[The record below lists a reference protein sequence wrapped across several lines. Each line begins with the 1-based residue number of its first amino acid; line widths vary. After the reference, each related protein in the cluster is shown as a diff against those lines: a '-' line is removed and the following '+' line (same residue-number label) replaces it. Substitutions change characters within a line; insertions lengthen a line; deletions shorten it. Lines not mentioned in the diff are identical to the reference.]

1 MSIKLYQ
8 VDVAFGIEPLW
19 KELAPR
25 VLVCLDE
32 HKVWDGPISHTR
44 IFRLSR
50 QLLWGS
56 HSLTIELVDKS
67 DLDSA
72 QAIKIND
79 LTIGDISSPRFVLRG
94 YYRPRSPEP
103 WATQQREKG
112 TILQP
117 EISNTDY
124 LGWNG
129 IWRLDFTAPVFTWI
143 HQVED
148 LGWIYE

>member
-1 MSIKLYQ
+1 MSTKLHQ

-19 KELAPR
+19 KELPPR
-25 VLVCLDE
+25 VLVCLNE
-32 HKVWDGPISHTR
+32 HQVWDGPISHTR
-44 IFRLSR
+44 IFRLSY
-50 QLLWGS
+50 QLPSGS

-79 LTIGDISSPRFVLRG
+79 LTIGSISSPRFVWRG
-94 YYRPRSPEP
+94 YYRPRYPEP
-103 WATQQREKG
+103 WATQEREKG
-112 TILQP
+112 IILHP

-129 IWRLDFTAPVFTWI
+129 IWRLDFTAPIFTWI